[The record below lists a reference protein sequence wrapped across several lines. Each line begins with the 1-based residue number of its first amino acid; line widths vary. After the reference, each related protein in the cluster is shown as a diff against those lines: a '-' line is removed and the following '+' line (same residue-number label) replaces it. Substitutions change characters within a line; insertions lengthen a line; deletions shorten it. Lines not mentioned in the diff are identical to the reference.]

1 MISEMFMIVTVHEIT
16 LHYFPDARMQILY
29 FFNFVKQI
37 ALRSL
42 SLNFTLF
49 CEVCLDIPTD

>member
-16 LHYFPDARMQILY
+16 LHYFPDARIQILH
-29 FFNFVKQI
+29 FLNFVKQI

-49 CEVCLDIPTD
+49 CEVCLDIPMD